1 MVGTARVADVGHLP
15 ARRWREGDVAV
26 LDLPHLDATT
36 AARLLERRP
45 SAVLLAGP
53 ATSPRYPHRGPEL
66 LLAEGVVVVDDLGP
80 HLRSVVRDGT
90 TVRVDG
96 GRVLVGAGRD
106 RWVDTPE
113 PLHGREQDLDSV
125 AAAVEA
131 ASRSMAAQLEAFAET
146 TGAVLQVERD
156 LLLEGAGVPEV
167 PVRMAG
173 RPVVVC
179 VPGYG
184 HEDDLRRLRSFVA
197 DRRPVLLGVDAG
209 ADALVRA
216 GLRPD
221 VVVTDGD
228 GHEVAGVEAMSS
240 GAHVVVHTR
249 PGGPADVPDPG
260 PGTTRFVSHL
270 TTEDTA
276 ILLAHEAGASSIVT
290 VGSHATLEEFLDR
303 GRAGRRQHVPH
314 PAARGRTR
322 GRRGHRRPPAP
333 AAPVLGARAAARA
346 RRRSSPWS
354 RPPRPRRGGRSSWT
368 PSCSRPARGRR
379 RPGGS
384 RADRLRARAA
394 RPGRGR
400 AASTGAGPRRAA
412 GPDLVTV
419 VPSRSRSA
427 RATPPATPTGR
438 ARRRSVR

>member
-1 MVGTARVADVGHLP
+1 MVGTARVAEPGHLP
-15 ARRWREGDVAV
+15 AGRWREGDVAV
-26 LDLPHLDATT
+26 LDLPHLDAAT

-45 SAVLLAGP
+45 GAVLLAGS

-66 LLAEGVVVVDDLGP
+66 LLAGGVVLVDGLGS
-80 HLRSVVRDGT
+80 HLREAVRDGS

-113 PLHGREQDLDSV
+113 PLHGREQDADSV
-125 AAAVEA
+125 AWALEA

-156 LLLEGAGVPEV
+156 LLLEGAGIPEV

-184 HEDDLRRLRSFVA
+184 HEEDLRRLRSFVA
-197 DRRPVLLGVDAG
+197 DRRPVLVGVDAG

-228 GHEVAGVEAMSS
+228 GHDVAGVEAMSS

-249 PGGPADVPDPG
+249 PGSHDLG
-260 PGTTRFVSHL
+260 PGDGAGATRFVSHL
-270 TTEDTA
+270 TTEDAA
-276 ILLAHEAGASSIVT
+276 ILLVHAAGADSIVT

-303 GRAGRRQHVPH
+303 GRAG
-314 PAARGRTR
+314 AASTF
-322 GRRGHRRPPAP
+322 
-333 AAPVLGARAAARA
+333 L
-346 RRRSSPWS
+346 
-354 RPPRPRRGGRSSWT
+354 T
-368 PSCSRPARGRR
+368 
-379 RPGGS
+379 
-384 RADRLRARAA
+384 RLRAGGRVVDAA
-394 RPGRGR
+394 TVARLHQ
-400 AASTGAGPRRAA
+400 PRRSWALVVLLVLAA
-412 GPDLVTV
+412 VVTV
-419 VPSRSRSA
+419 VSA
-427 RATPPATPTGR
+427 TAATPWGQEQVTSLADQVSGQVSGPPPGWWPLP
-438 ARRRSVR
+438 